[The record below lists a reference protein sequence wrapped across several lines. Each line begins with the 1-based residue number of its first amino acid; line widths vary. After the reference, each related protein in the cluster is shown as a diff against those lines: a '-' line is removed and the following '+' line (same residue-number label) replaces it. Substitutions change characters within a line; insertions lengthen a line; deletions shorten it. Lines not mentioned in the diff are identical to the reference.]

1 MLGMGRSPVSPVAKW
16 IEKMASETVETKL
29 PRLCHARL
37 LQLSEQTVDDDQI
50 TNCPRSADRFYGIDV
65 SRFPFPV
72 SRFPFSVSEQS
83 VCPWIRWTIFE
94 ERGTRW
100 LTSRVRSS
108 VTLSSTVF
116 TRR

>member
-1 MLGMGRSPVSPVAKW
+1 MDRKNGQRNGGN
-16 IEKMASETVETKL
+16 E
-29 PRLCHARL
+29 
-37 LQLSEQTVDDDQI
+37 I
-50 TNCPRSADRFYGIDV
+50 TATLPRSAVTAIGANGRRRSNYKLPSIGRSVLRDR
-65 SRFPFPV
+65 RFAFPV

-83 VCPWIRWTIFE
+83 VCSWIRWTIFE

>member
-29 PRLCHARL
+29 PRLCHVRL

-50 TNCPRSADRFYGIDV
+50 TNCPRSADPFYGIDV

-72 SRFPFSVSEQS
+72 SRFPSRNNLFVLGFDGRFSKN
-83 VCPWIRWTIFE
+83 E
-94 ERGTRW
+94 ERVG
-100 LTSRVRSS
+100 
-108 VTLSSTVF
+108 
-116 TRR
+116 